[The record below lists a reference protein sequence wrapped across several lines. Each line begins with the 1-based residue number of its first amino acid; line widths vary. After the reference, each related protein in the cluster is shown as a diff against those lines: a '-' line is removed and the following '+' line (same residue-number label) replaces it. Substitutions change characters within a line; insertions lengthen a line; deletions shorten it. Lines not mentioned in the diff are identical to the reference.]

1 MRLPSALTLPQVGVH
16 VMAPAEAL
24 AADPLPDAV
33 AVMQLAVAASAHRA
47 GGIQV
52 CGVWF
57 VMMVMVVCDWVGGLG
72 GRVGVEGVDG
82 WAGKGVGARC
92 LARAEAGHA
101 ELNGGLHPFLIAC
114 GGHWWQPASGTY
126 RSWLSPLSCFSGAAA
141 AGGRWSAS
149 GVYRRHGV

>member
-57 VMMVMVVCDWVGGLG
+57 VMMVMVVCDWVGGWVGRQSGSG
-72 GRVGVEGVDG
+72 GGGWVGG
-82 WAGKGVGARC
+82 
-92 LARAEAGHA
+92 
-101 ELNGGLHPFLIAC
+101 
-114 GGHWWQPASGTY
+114 
-126 RSWLSPLSCFSGAAA
+126 
-141 AGGRWSAS
+141 
-149 GVYRRHGV
+149 